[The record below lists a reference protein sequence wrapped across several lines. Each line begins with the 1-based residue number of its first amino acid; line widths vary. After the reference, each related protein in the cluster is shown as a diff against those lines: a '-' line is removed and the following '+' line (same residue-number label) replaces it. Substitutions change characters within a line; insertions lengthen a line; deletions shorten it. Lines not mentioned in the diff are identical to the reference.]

1 MNNDAQL
8 SFNDRNV
15 NRTNAAEEC
24 AIEYFDNHKYH
35 YLRYGFDE
43 KNGRIESKIWWS
55 LPDAIRSSPDFIVV
69 NNSAVFF
76 EAKGYRGDL
85 KIKVNDLINY
95 EHWDKIMPLWLYV
108 KNFDT
113 NKEQVIEFKEL
124 RKYIYEC
131 DTGKYADNG
140 KTYFILK
147 KT

>member
-1 MNNDAQL
+1 M
-8 SFNDRNV
+8 
-15 NRTNAAEEC
+15 
-24 AIEYFDNHKYH
+24 
-35 YLRYGFDE
+35 
-43 KNGRIESKIWWS
+43 
-55 LPDAIRSSPDFIVV
+55 
-69 NNSAVFF
+69 FF

-124 RKYIYEC
+124 RKYIYEG

-147 KT
+147 ETNE